1 MCIFVK
7 NFRMEF
13 FSTTKTL
20 GILGGG
26 QLGKM
31 LLYTTRKWDIKTK
44 VLDPSESA
52 PARLACD
59 EFVMGS
65 LTDFQTV
72 YEFGKGLDVL
82 TIEIEKVNVEALEK
96 LEKEGVKVYPQP
108 RVLKTIQN
116 KCFQKKFY
124 RNHNIP
130 TASFD
135 EFENLDQV
143 KEGIINGELSF
154 PFVWKSAEMGYDG
167 YGVSIIY
174 SNKEIEGLNDGPCLI
189 EELVPFEKE
198 LSVIVC
204 RRPSGETVH
213 YPVVESEFH
222 PTANQVEYVLCP
234 ARLSDQATNKAI
246 EIALQTAEA
255 YGQIGLLA
263 VELFLTHEGEVF
275 VNEVA
280 PRPHNSGHF
289 SIEASY
295 TCQFEQHIRAVLDLP
310 LGKTESKASAVMV
323 NLVGKEG
330 HTGPVVYKNIDQIL
344 AIEGVTP
351 HIYGKKETR
360 PFRKMGHITI
370 IHPKIDTARKMAK
383 HVKETLSVISK

>member
-1 MCIFVK
+1 MK
-7 NFRMEF
+7 F
-13 FSTTKTL
+13 FSTSKTL

-31 LLYTTRKWDIKTK
+31 LLYTTRKWDIKTS
-44 VLDPSESA
+44 VLDPKENA

-59 EFVMGS
+59 YFTKGD
-65 LTDFQTV
+65 LTNFQAV
-72 YEFGKGLDVL
+72 YNFGKKVDVL
-82 TIEIEKVNVEALEK
+82 TIEIEKVNVKALEK
-96 LEKEGVKVYPQP
+96 LEQEGVKVYPQP

-116 KCFQKKFY
+116 KCLQKKFY
-124 RNHNIP
+124 KSHNIP
-130 TASFD
+130 TASFE
-135 EFENLDQV
+135 EFKTLNQV
-143 KEGIINGELSF
+143 KEAVIMGELSF

-167 YGVSIIY
+167 YGVSIVH
-174 SNKEIEGLNDGPCLI
+174 SNKEIESLNSGPCLI
-189 EELVPFEKE
+189 EELVHVEKE

-204 RRPSGETVH
+204 SRPQGEMVH

-234 ARLSDQATNKAI
+234 ARISGEVAKKAV
-246 EIALQTAEA
+246 EVALKTAKA

-263 VELFLTHEGEVF
+263 VELFLTSEGDIL

-280 PRPHNSGHF
+280 PRPHNSGHY

-310 LGKTESKASAVMV
+310 LGKTASKIAAVMV
-323 NLVGKEG
+323 NLVGKKG
-330 HTGPVVYKNIDQIL
+330 YTGPVIYKNIDQVLGIK
-344 AIEGVTP
+344 GVIP

-360 PFRKMGHITI
+360 PFRKMGHVTI
-370 IHPKIDTARKMAK
+370 IHPKIDTARKMAAQL
-383 HVKETLSVISK
+383 KETLSVISK

>member
-1 MCIFVK
+1 
-7 NFRMEF
+7 MEF

-108 RVLKTIQN
+108 SVLKTIQN
-116 KCFQKKFY
+116 KCLQKKFY

-135 EFENLDQV
+135 EFENLDKV
-143 KEGIINGELSF
+143 KEGIIKGELSF

-234 ARLSDQATNKAI
+234 ARLSEQATNKAI

-263 VELFLTHEGEVF
+263 IELFLTHDGEVF

-383 HVKETLSVISK
+383 QVKETLSVISK

>member
-1 MCIFVK
+1 MD
-7 NFRMEF
+7 F
-13 FSTTKTL
+13 FSTSKTL

-31 LLYTTRKWDIKTK
+31 LLYTTRKWDINTS
-44 VLDPSESA
+44 VLDPSEDA

-59 EFVMGS
+59 KFVKGD
-65 LTDFQTV
+65 LTDFQAV
-72 YEFGKGLDVL
+72 YDFGKKVDVL
-82 TIEIEKVNVEALEK
+82 TIEIEKVNVKALEK
-96 LEKEGVKVYPQP
+96 LEQEGVKIYPQP
-108 RVLKTIQN
+108 HVLKTIQN
-116 KCFQKKFY
+116 KCLQKKFY
-124 RNHNIP
+124 KRHDIP
-130 TASFD
+130 TASFE
-135 EFENLDQV
+135 EFETLDQI
-143 KEGIINGELSF
+143 KESIIKGDLSF

-167 YGVSIIY
+167 YGVSIVR
-174 SNKEIEGLNDGPCLI
+174 SKKEIESLNSGACLI

-204 RRPSGETVH
+204 RRPQGETVH

-234 ARLSDQATNKAI
+234 ARISEQAAKKAI
-246 EIALQTAEA
+246 TVALKTVEA

-263 VELFLTHEGEVF
+263 VELFLTPEGDVL

-310 LGKTESKASAVMV
+310 LGKTTSKSSAVMV
-323 NLVGKEG
+323 NLVGKQG
-330 HTGPVVYKNIDQIL
+330 HTGPVVYKNIDQIM
-344 AIEGVTP
+344 AIEGVIP
-351 HIYGKKETR
+351 HIYGKKKTH
-360 PFRKMGHITI
+360 PFRKMGHVTI
-370 IHPKIDTARKMAK
+370 IHPKIDTARKMAAK
-383 HVKETLSVISK
+383 VKETLSVITK

>member
-1 MCIFVK
+1 MD
-7 NFRMEF
+7 F
-13 FSTTKTL
+13 FSTSKTL

-31 LLYTTRKWDIKTK
+31 LLYTTRKWDVKTS
-44 VLDPSESA
+44 VLDPNDSA
-52 PARLACD
+52 PAKLACD
-59 EFVMGS
+59 YFSQGE

-72 YEFGKGLDVL
+72 YDFGKNVDVL

-108 RVLKTIQN
+108 HVLKTIQN
-116 KCFQKKFY
+116 KCHQKKFY
-124 RNHNIP
+124 RSHNIP
-130 TASFD
+130 TASFK

-143 KEGIINGELSF
+143 KESIIKGKLFF
-154 PFVWKSAEMGYDG
+154 PFVWKSAELGYDG
-167 YGVSIIY
+167 YGVSIVH
-174 SNKEIEGLNDGPCLI
+174 SNKEIAGLFNGPCLI
-189 EELVPFEKE
+189 EDLVPLEKE

-204 RRPSGETVH
+204 RSPSGERVN

-234 ARLSDQATNKAI
+234 AQISEKVTKKVT
-246 EIALQTAEA
+246 EVALQTSEA
-255 YGQIGLLA
+255 YGQIGLLV
-263 VELFLTHEGEVF
+263 VELFLTPEGEVL

-280 PRPHNSGHF
+280 PRPHNTGHF
-289 SIEASY
+289 SIEGSY

-310 LGKTESKASAVMV
+310 LGKTRSKSSAVMV

-330 HTGPVVYKNIDQIL
+330 YTGPVVYKNIDQIL
-344 AIEGVTP
+344 AFEGVTP

-360 PFRKMGHITI
+360 PYRKMGHVTI
-370 IHPKIDTARKMAK
+370 IHPQIDTARKIAK
-383 HVKETLSVISK
+383 QVKETLSVISK

>member
-1 MCIFVK
+1 
-7 NFRMEF
+7 MEF

-116 KCFQKKFY
+116 KCLQKKFY

-130 TASFD
+130 IASFD

-143 KEGIINGELSF
+143 KEGIIKGELSF

-234 ARLSDQATNKAI
+234 ARLSEQATNKAI

-263 VELFLTHEGEVF
+263 VELFLTDEGEVL

-330 HTGPVVYKNIDQIL
+330 HTGLVVYKNIDQIL

-383 HVKETLSVISK
+383 QVKETLSVISK

>member
-1 MCIFVK
+1 
-7 NFRMEF
+7 MEF
-13 FSTTKTL
+13 FSTSKTL
-20 GILGGG
+20 GIVGGG

-31 LLYTTRKWDIKTK
+31 LLYSTRKWDIKTM
-44 VLDPSESA
+44 VLDPSENA
-52 PARLACD
+52 PAKIACD
-59 EFVMGS
+59 TFVKGE
-65 LTDFQTV
+65 LTDFQAV
-72 YEFGKGLDVL
+72 YDFGKKVDVL
-82 TIEIEKVNVEALEK
+82 TVEIEKVNVEALEK

-108 RVLKTIQN
+108 HVLKTIQN
-116 KCFQKKFY
+116 KCLQKRFY
-124 RNHNIP
+124 KDHNIP
-130 TASFD
+130 TADFE
-135 EFENLDQV
+135 EFETLDQI
-143 KEGIINGELSF
+143 KESIIKGDLTF
-154 PFVWKSAEMGYDG
+154 PFVWKSAKMGYDG
-167 YGVSIIY
+167 YGVSIIR
-174 SNKEIEGLNDGPCLI
+174 SNKEIEDLNTGPCII
-189 EELVPFEKE
+189 EEMVSFEKE

-204 RRPSGETVH
+204 RRPKGETVH

-222 PTANQVEYVLCP
+222 PTTNQVEYVLCP
-234 ARLSDQATNKAI
+234 ARISEQAAEKAI
-246 EIALQTAEA
+246 AVALKTAEA

-263 VELFLTHEGEVF
+263 VELFLTPEGKVL

-310 LGKTESKASAVMV
+310 MGKTESKVSAVMV

-330 HTGPVVYKNIDQIL
+330 YTGPVVYKNINQVL

-360 PFRKMGHITI
+360 PFRKMGHVNI
-370 IHPKIDTARKMAK
+370 IHYELETARKMAE

>member
-1 MCIFVK
+1 
-7 NFRMEF
+7 MEF
-13 FSTTKTL
+13 FSTSKTL

-44 VLDPSESA
+44 VLDPSDQA
-52 PARLACD
+52 PAQLACD
-59 EFVMGS
+59 NFVQGD

-72 YEFGKGLDVL
+72 YDFGKNTDVL
-82 TIEIEKVNVEALEK
+82 TIEIEQVNVQALEK
-96 LEKEGVKVYPQP
+96 LQSEGVKVYPQP
-108 RVLKTIQN
+108 HVLKTIQN
-116 KCFQKKFY
+116 KCLQKKFY
-124 RNHNIP
+124 QQHRLP
-130 TASFD
+130 TAAFQ
-135 EFENLDQV
+135 EFESLDRV
-143 KEGIINGELSF
+143 KEAVIKGELSF

-167 YGVSIIY
+167 YGVSIVR
-174 SNKEIEGLNDGPCLI
+174 SNQALEHLAVGGCLI
-189 EELVPFEKE
+189 EELVPFDKE

-204 RRPSGETVH
+204 RRQQGEAVH

-234 ARLSDQATNKAI
+234 ARIPEQAAKKAI
-246 EIALQTAEA
+246 AVALQTAEA
-255 YGQIGLLA
+255 FGHIGLLA
-263 VELFLTHEGEVF
+263 VELFLTHEGEVL

-310 LGKTESKASAVMV
+310 LGKTQSKTAAVMV
-323 NLVGKEG
+323 NLVGSDG
-330 HTGPVVYKNIDQIL
+330 HSGPVVYKNIDQVL
-344 AIEGVTP
+344 ALEGVTP

-360 PFRKMGHITI
+360 PFRKMGHVTI
-370 IHPKIDTARKMAK
+370 VHPNIDTARKMAAQ
-383 HVKETLSVISK
+383 VKETLSVISK

>member
-1 MCIFVK
+1 
-7 NFRMEF
+7 MEF
-13 FSTTKTL
+13 FSTSKIL

-31 LLYTTRKWDIKTK
+31 LLYTTRKWDVKTSA
-44 VLDPSESA
+44 LDPSDSA
-52 PARLACD
+52 PAKLACD
-59 EFVMGS
+59 FFTQGE

-72 YEFGKGLDVL
+72 YDFGKKADVL

-96 LEKEGVKVYPQP
+96 LEEEGVKVYPQP
-108 RVLKTIQN
+108 HVLKTIQN
-116 KCFQKKFY
+116 KCLQKKFY
-124 RNHNIP
+124 KSHSIP
-130 TASFD
+130 TAPFE
-135 EFENLDQV
+135 EFESLDQV
-143 KEGIINGELSF
+143 KESIIKGELFF

-167 YGVSIIY
+167 YGVSIIH
-174 SNKEIEGLNDGPCLI
+174 SNKDIEGLNTGPCVV
-189 EELVPFEKE
+189 EELISFEKE

-234 ARLSDQATNKAI
+234 AQISEQASKKAI
-246 EIALQTAEA
+246 AVALKTAEA
-255 YGQIGLLA
+255 FGQVGLLA
-263 VELFLTHEGEVF
+263 VELFLTTDGEVL

-280 PRPHNSGHF
+280 PRPHNCGHF

-295 TCQFEQHIRAVLDLP
+295 TCQFEQQIRAVLDLP
-310 LGKTESKASAVMV
+310 LGKTKSKASAVMV

-330 HTGPVVYKNIDQIL
+330 HTGSVVYKNIDQIL
-344 AIEGVTP
+344 AIEGLTP

-360 PFRKMGHITI
+360 PFRKMGHVTI
-370 IHPKIDTARKMAK
+370 IHPKMDIARKMAK
-383 HVKETLSVISK
+383 QVKEILSVISK

>member
-1 MCIFVK
+1 
-7 NFRMEF
+7 MEF
-13 FSTTKTL
+13 FSTSKTL

-31 LLYTTRKWDIKTK
+31 LLYTTRKWDINTS
-44 VLDPSESA
+44 VLDPNEDA

-59 EFVMGS
+59 KFVIGD
-65 LTDFQTV
+65 LTDFQAV
-72 YEFGKGLDVL
+72 YNFGKKVDVL
-82 TIEIEKVNVEALEK
+82 TIEIEKVNVKALEK
-96 LEKEGVKVYPQP
+96 LEQEGVKIYPQP
-108 RVLKTIQN
+108 HVLKTIQN
-116 KCFQKKFY
+116 KCLQKKFY
-124 RNHNIP
+124 KKHGIP
-130 TASFD
+130 TASFE
-135 EFENLDQV
+135 EFETLDQV
-143 KEGIINGELSF
+143 KEAIIKGDLSF

-167 YGVSIIY
+167 YGVSIVHSIKNIG
-174 SNKEIEGLNDGPCLI
+174 SLTNGACII
-189 EELVPFEKE
+189 EELIPFEKE

-204 RRPSGETVH
+204 RRPQGETVH

-234 ARLSDQATNKAI
+234 ARISEQAAKKAI
-246 EIALQTAEA
+246 TVALKTSKA

-263 VELFLTHEGEVF
+263 VELFLTPEGDVL

-310 LGKTESKASAVMV
+310 LGKTTSKASAVMV
-323 NLVGKEG
+323 NLVGKQG
-330 HTGPVVYKNIDQIL
+330 HTGPVVYKNIDQVL
-344 AIEGVTP
+344 AIEGVIP

-360 PFRKMGHITI
+360 PFRKMGHVTI
-370 IHPKIDTARKMAK
+370 IHPKIDTARKMAAQ
-383 HVKETLSVISK
+383 VKETLSVITK

>member
-1 MCIFVK
+1 MD
-7 NFRMEF
+7 F

-31 LLYTTRKWDIKTK
+31 LLYSTRKWDIKTK
-44 VLDPSESA
+44 VLDPSVDA
-52 PARLACD
+52 PARLAAN
-59 EFVMGS
+59 EFVKGD

-72 YEFGKGLDVL
+72 YDFGKDVDIL
-82 TIEIEKVNVEALEK
+82 TIEIEKVNVQALEK
-96 LEKEGVKVYPQP
+96 LEQEGVAVYPQP
-108 RVLKTIQN
+108 HVLKTIQN
-116 KCFQKKFY
+116 KCLQKKFY
-124 RNHNIP
+124 RENNIP

-135 EFENLDQV
+135 EFDSINDV
-143 KEGIINGELSF
+143 KNAVLKGNLSF

-167 YGVSIIY
+167 YGVSIVR
-174 SNKEIEGLNDGPCLI
+174 SNKELEELKPGPCLI
-189 EELVPFEKE
+189 EEMINFKKE

-204 RRPSGETVH
+204 RRPQGETVN

-234 ARLSDQATNKAI
+234 ARISIKAAKKAV
-246 EIALQTAEA
+246 EVALKTAEA

-263 VELFLTHEGEVF
+263 VELFLISEDEIL

-289 SIEASY
+289 SIEASF
-295 TCQFEQHIRAVLDLP
+295 TCQFEQHLRAVLDLP
-310 LGKTESKASAVMV
+310 LGKTDSKTAGVMV
-323 NLVGKEG
+323 NLVGADG
-330 HTGPVVYKNIDQIL
+330 HNGPVHYKNIDQIL
-344 AIEGVTP
+344 AIDGVIP

-360 PFRKMGHITI
+360 PFRKMGHVTI
-370 IHPKIDTARKMAK
+370 IHPKIDTARKMAQQ
-383 HVKETLSVISK
+383 VKETLSVISK

>member
-1 MCIFVK
+1 
-7 NFRMEF
+7 MEF

-383 HVKETLSVISK
+383 QVKETLSVISK